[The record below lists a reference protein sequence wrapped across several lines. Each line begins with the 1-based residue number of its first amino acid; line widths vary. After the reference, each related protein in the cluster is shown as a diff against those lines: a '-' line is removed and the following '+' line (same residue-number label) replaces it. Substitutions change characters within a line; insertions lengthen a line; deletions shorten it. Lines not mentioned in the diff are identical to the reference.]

1 MRKRLL
7 SLCLLTV
14 GCLFFLEPLSAQDG
28 QGSEGS
34 LLPEIDPQDI
44 EIRSQYRARFP
55 GLRRQ
60 PILGFTPGSRVFQV
74 DPDRLPFLEDHE
86 EIAAQL
92 PVGELTRPQAPSYE
106 TYPYAERSKG
116 YGRFGFGNYLSPDL
130 ELHLN
135 QELSETQWF
144 TGAFDYIS
152 GDGHLQQ
159 KSSFRQADFRAGY
172 FGSIGEKVL
181 LETYIGGL
189 SDFNYLILP
198 EGVGVSENPGRKTY
212 NSFNGGAS
220 FTKYRSRVDYIEG
233 GIEGE
238 INTIVLD
245 DERFQL
251 SDELSDWQVGGDVA
265 LHWAGNKPDERFSI
279 QADLGAGGYSNEAGT
294 NDVWHIAQLDAA
306 YNRLFNHQ
314 TRLHVSLGAAHSG
327 DAVEKSAIYFTPDLG
342 IEHTFTDYVGL
353 SASLSGTLDQ
363 QGQMKHHQTNRFLLP
378 GNTLR
383 NKYDLTA
390 SVELMIE
397 PLAANQIRIGTAYRS
412 IKNYAWYQ
420 RVPINTGSAIVP
432 GQYRIEYDDVT
443 IPELFAGIGVDLV
456 RERVWFDVEGYLQS
470 PRISDTE
477 KVPFEEEFGLT
488 GALTIRPV
496 DILHFEFWGSFI
508 GPRSTPEQNEL
519 PAYLDLGTKLELR
532 ITERIGVYGQINNL
546 LNQEYEIWEGY
557 TERPFQMFGGIT
569 LHL

>member
-7 SLCLLTV
+7 TLCLLTV
-14 GCLFFLEPLSAQDG
+14 GGLFFMEPLSAQDG

-106 TYPYAERSKG
+106 TYPYAKRSNG
-116 YGRFGFGNYLSPDL
+116 YGRFGIGNYLSPDL
-130 ELHLN
+130 EFHLN

-144 TGAFDYIS
+144 TGAFDYLS
-152 GDGHLQQ
+152 GDGHLDQ

-172 FGSIGEKVL
+172 IGSIGEKML
-181 LETYIGGL
+181 LETYLGGL

-198 EGVGVSENPGRKTY
+198 GVVAASENPGRKTY
-212 NSFNGGAS
+212 NSFNGGGS
-220 FTKYRSRVDYIEG
+220 FTRYRSRVDYFEG

-238 INTIVLD
+238 VNTIVLD

-251 SDELSDWQVGGDVA
+251 SDELSDWRVGGDAA
-265 LHWAGNKPDERFSI
+265 LHWAGNKTDERFSVR
-279 QADLGAGGYSNEAGT
+279 ADLEAGGYDNEAGM
-294 NDVWHIAQLDAA
+294 NDFWHIAQVNAA

-327 DAVEKSAIYFTPDLG
+327 DAVEQSAIYFTPDLG

-363 QGQMKHHQTNRFLLP
+363 QGQMKHHQANRFLLP
-378 GNTLR
+378 GNLLR

-412 IKNYAWYQ
+412 IKNFAWYQ
-420 RVPINTGSAIVP
+420 RVPINTGNAIVP
-432 GQYRIEYDDVT
+432 GQYSIEYDDVT
-443 IPELFAGIGVDLV
+443 IPEVFAGIGVDLV

-496 DILHFEFWGSFI
+496 DILHFEFWGAFI

-532 ITERIGVYGQINNL
+532 ITDRVGVYGQINNL